1 MIKKTI
7 MSLLLIGACYVYGSD
22 DPRDLA
28 CDNEHEAEFIKCLMN
43 LAHFHRQD
51 AYDFG
56 KMYDD
61 NQIHT
66 ASKMNEPMS
75 KEEFVSSL
83 NDLISDYIR
92 DNETQQ
98 DVETKEAAEK
108 AFVEVIFKLTQ
119 CKRDKRAET
128 ATSKEL

>member
-1 MIKKTI
+1 MIKEAI
-7 MSLLLIGACYVYGSD
+7 MSLLLISACCLHGSD

-28 CDNEHEAEFIKCLMN
+28 CDNEHEAEFTKCLMN
-43 LAHFHRQD
+43 LAHFHRYD

-66 ASKMNEPMS
+66 ASKINAPMS
-75 KEEFVSSL
+75 KEEFVASL

-92 DNETQQ
+92 DNEMQQ

-108 AFVEVIFKLTQ
+108 AFVDVIFKLTQ
-119 CKRDKRAET
+119 CKRDKRVEQA
-128 ATSKEL
+128 SSN